1 MSESHVLRTSD
12 PGIAGYYALGTVPTL
27 KWTMGY
33 TSGMGALDKRIF
45 SGLAILSALLFVVF
59 GAMVAGKSDLT
70 SDDNTIALYLLTI
83 AGLLAAVYSFSM
95 IQTADSF
102 ARKLSAV
109 LIIVAGIMFAVSGFL
124 GGNAATVLAAAGV
137 VAGIGLVLDMLALW
151 VSRVYGAMYVSAVLA
166 AVDLVMGAMCL
177 VKGYSGTYALAIAL
191 AFAVWLVISAF
202 VTGFIKIES
211 VVKTREVVEAARSQK
226 DGVKPQAHNKKAT
239 PKAKKPEPKKAE
251 EPVAEEKPAEE
262 PKKVRTVQ
270 LPKTPAAEAAI
281 KQSQAGAVTKDA
293 GEKPAEE
300 PKKEQKPPA
309 KAMGDF
315 MQKLMTS
322 EAAHK
327 ATARPQPPVDEPVV
341 KEEPKAEEPVKE
353 VPSETPAEPV
363 VEEKPAEE
371 PKAEESVK
379 KEPEEQPRIQPAE
392 PMASVISEPVV
403 EKETSE
409 VFHTPEPN
417 WGIVTRDSSSED
429 GSEDKPAKTLKPK
442 AEEPVP
448 EEVPAEEPVV
458 EEKPEEVPAETP
470 AEPVVEEKPAEE
482 SVKEEPVQEPVETP
496 VEEPKAEEPV
506 PEEVPAE
513 EPKAETPAEPVVE
526 EKSAEE
532 SVKEEPVQETSV
544 EEVPAEIPA
553 EPVPSVI
560 AEPVV
565 EKETSE
571 EFHVSEPNWGTVTDD
586 SSAEPQ
592 EEDAYTDNSPEALV
606 RRAAWNKGLRCRRNY
621 GDANIPVAFV
631 KGKVAVYVGDADA
644 DTSGDDALRAE
655 GWTVLRYNAA
665 DITDGKDQGEEIAAA
680 VKENTKA
687 VKKKKAK
694 K

>member
-1 MSESHVLRTSD
+1 
-12 PGIAGYYALGTVPTL
+12 
-27 KWTMGY
+27 MGY
-33 TSGMGALDKRIF
+33 TSGMGALDKRLF
-45 SGLAILSALLFVVF
+45 SGLAIVSALLFVVF
-59 GAMVAGKSDLT
+59 GAMVAGKADLT
-70 SDDNTIALYLLTI
+70 ADDNTIALYLLAI

-95 IQTADSF
+95 IQAADSF

-124 GGNAATVLAAAGV
+124 GGNAGTVFAVAGV
-137 VAGIGLVLDMLALW
+137 VAGIGLILDMLALW
-151 VSRVYGAMYVSAVLA
+151 VSRIYGAMYVSAVLA

-191 AFAVWLVISAF
+191 AFAVWLVISAV
-202 VTGFIKIES
+202 VTGFIKTES
-211 VVKTREVVEAARSQK
+211 AVKTREVVEAARSQK

-239 PKAKKPEPKKAE
+239 PKAKKPEPKKVE
-251 EPVAEEKPAEE
+251 EPAAEEKPAEE

-281 KQSQAGAVTKDA
+281 RQSQAGAATKDA
-293 GEKPAEE
+293 EQKPAEE
-300 PKKEQKPPA
+300 PKTEQKPPA

-327 ATARPQPPVDEPVV
+327 VAAKPQPPVDEPVV

-353 VPSETPAEPV
+353 EPVETPAEPV
-363 VEEKPAEE
+363 VEQKPAEE
-371 PKAEESVK
+371 PKAEEPAAEEK
-379 KEPEEQPRIQPAE
+379 PEEQPKIQPAE

-403 EKETSE
+403 EKEGSE

-417 WGIVTRDSSSED
+417 WGIVTRDSSGEG
-429 GSEDKPAKTLKPK
+429 GSEDKPAKSLKPK
-442 AEEPVP
+442 D
-448 EEVPAEEPVV
+448 
-458 EEKPEEVPAETP
+458 K
-470 AEPVVEEKPAEE
+470 
-482 SVKEEPVQEPVETP
+482 
-496 VEEPKAEEPV
+496 
-506 PEEVPAE
+506 VPAE
-513 EPKAETPAEPVVE
+513 EPKAEEPAPAEVPAEEPVAEEEPEEEPAQETVGETPEEAPETPAEEIVE
-526 EKSAEE
+526 ET
-532 SVKEEPVQETSV
+532 P
-544 EEVPAEIPA
+544 EEVPAEPAVEEELKAEEPAPAEEPVAEETPA
-553 EPVPSVI
+553 EPAPSVI

-565 EKETSE
+565 EKETSG
-571 EFHVSEPNWGTVTDD
+571 EFQSTGEPNWGAVTDD
-586 SSAEPQ
+586 SSAETQ
-592 EEDAYTDNSPEALV
+592 EEDVYTDNSPEALV

>member
-1 MSESHVLRTSD
+1 
-12 PGIAGYYALGTVPTL
+12 
-27 KWTMGY
+27 MGY
-33 TSGMGALDKRIF
+33 TSGMGALDKRLF
-45 SGLAILSALLFVVF
+45 SGLAIVSALLFVVF
-59 GAMVAGKSDLT
+59 GAMVAGKADLT
-70 SDDNTIALYLLTI
+70 ADDNTIALYLLAI

-95 IQTADSF
+95 IQAADSF

-124 GGNAATVLAAAGV
+124 GGNAGTVFAVAGV
-137 VAGIGLVLDMLALW
+137 VAGIGLILDMLALW
-151 VSRVYGAMYVSAVLA
+151 VSRIYGAMYVSAVLA

-191 AFAVWLVISAF
+191 AFAVWLVISAV
-202 VTGFIKIES
+202 VTGFIKTES
-211 VVKTREVVEAARSQK
+211 AVKTREVVEAARSQK

-239 PKAKKPEPKKAE
+239 PKAKKPEPKKVE
-251 EPVAEEKPAEE
+251 EPAVEEKPAEE

-281 KQSQAGAVTKDA
+281 RQSQAGAATKDA
-293 GEKPAEE
+293 EQKPAEE
-300 PKKEQKPPA
+300 PKTEQKPPA

-327 ATARPQPPVDEPVV
+327 VATKPQPPVDEPVV

-353 VPSETPAEPV
+353 EPVDTPAEPV
-363 VEEKPAEE
+363 VEQKPAEE
-371 PKAEESVK
+371 PKAEEPAVEEK
-379 KEPEEQPRIQPAE
+379 PEEQPKIQPAE

-403 EKETSE
+403 EKEGSE

-417 WGIVTRDSSSED
+417 WGIVTRDSSGEG
-429 GSEDKPAKTLKPK
+429 GSEDKPAKSLKPK
-442 AEEPVP
+442 D
-448 EEVPAEEPVV
+448 
-458 EEKPEEVPAETP
+458 K
-470 AEPVVEEKPAEE
+470 
-482 SVKEEPVQEPVETP
+482 
-496 VEEPKAEEPV
+496 
-506 PEEVPAE
+506 VPAE
-513 EPKAETPAEPVVE
+513 EPKAEEPAP
-526 EKSAEE
+526 A
-532 SVKEEPVQETSV
+532 
-544 EEVPAEIPA
+544 EVPAE
-553 EPVPSVI
+553 EPVAEEEPGEEPAPSVI

-565 EKETSE
+565 EKETSG
-571 EFHVSEPNWGTVTDD
+571 EFQSTGEPNWGAVTDD
-586 SSAEPQ
+586 SSAETQ
-592 EEDAYTDNSPEALV
+592 EEDVYTDNSPEALV

-631 KGKVAVYVGDADA
+631 KGKVAVYVDDADA

-655 GWTVLRYNAA
+655 GWTVLRYKAA

>member
-1 MSESHVLRTSD
+1 
-12 PGIAGYYALGTVPTL
+12 
-27 KWTMGY
+27 MGY
-33 TSGMGALDKRIF
+33 TSGMGALDKRLF
-45 SGLAILSALLFVVF
+45 SGLAIVSALLFVVF
-59 GAMVAGKSDLT
+59 GAMVAGKADLT
-70 SDDNTIALYLLTI
+70 ADDNTIALYLLAI

-95 IQTADSF
+95 IQAADSF

-124 GGNAATVLAAAGV
+124 GGNAGTVFAVAGV
-137 VAGIGLVLDMLALW
+137 VAGIGLILDMLALW
-151 VSRVYGAMYVSAVLA
+151 VSRIYGAMYVSAVLA

-191 AFAVWLVISAF
+191 AFAVWLVISAV
-202 VTGFIKIES
+202 VTGFIKTES
-211 VVKTREVVEAARSQK
+211 AVKTREVVEAARSQK

-251 EPVAEEKPAEE
+251 EPVVEEKPAEE

-281 KQSQAGAVTKDA
+281 RQSQAGAATKDA
-293 GEKPAEE
+293 EQKPAEE
-300 PKKEQKPPA
+300 PKTEQKPPA

-327 ATARPQPPVDEPVV
+327 VAAKPQPPVDEPVV

-353 VPSETPAEPV
+353 EPVETPAEPV
-363 VEEKPAEE
+363 VEQKPAEE
-371 PKAEESVK
+371 PKAEEPAPVEK
-379 KEPEEQPRIQPAE
+379 PEEQPKIQPAE

-403 EKETSE
+403 EKEGSE

-417 WGIVTRDSSSED
+417 WGIVTRDSSGEG
-429 GSEDKPAKTLKPK
+429 GSEDKPAKSLKPKDKVPAEEPK
-442 AEEPVP
+442 AEEPVK
-448 EEVPAEEPVV
+448 EEPV
-458 EEKPEEVPAETP
+458 ETP
-470 AEPVVEEKPAEE
+470 AEPVVEQKPEEEPAQETVGETPEEAPEAPAEE
-482 SVKEEPVQEPVETP
+482 IVE
-496 VEEPKAEEPV
+496 EEPKAEEPA
-506 PEEVPAE
+506 PAEVPAE
-513 EPKAETPAEPVVE
+513 EPVAEEEPEEKPAEEIVEETPEEAPAEP
-526 EKSAEE
+526 A
-532 SVKEEPVQETSV
+532 
-544 EEVPAEIPA
+544 
-553 EPVPSVI
+553 PSVI

-565 EKETSE
+565 EKETSG
-571 EFHVSEPNWGTVTDD
+571 EFQSTGEPNWGAVTDD
-586 SSAEPQ
+586 SSAETQ
-592 EEDAYTDNSPEALV
+592 EEDVYTDNSPEALV

-631 KGKVAVYVGDADA
+631 KGKVAVYVDDADA